1 MDAYWAEAHTLMALG
16 GNAELLA
23 FDPARDRFADV
34 LPCLTTLLGPTLNGN
49 RIQLAGT
56 VLGLASQY
64 PKPAQLP
71 AFLQLLAE
79 QQVEQLVVLASELDL
94 YQQRLP
100 AYFRSQHHYPGLTT
114 TASRVA
120 SIELGAGLSA
130 RRYRLQLQW
139 PDRDYALDVLHVVDW
154 IDRETVPQP
163 VLAALLQ
170 QLPASGLPLV
180 HCRAGVGRSG
190 LLLAARA
197 VTLCPQATL
206 PQIVQGVRACRNDL
220 MVQTL
225 PQMHTLVAY
234 YHQQRG

>member
-34 LPCLTTLLGPTLNGN
+34 LPCRTTLLGPTLNGN

-94 YQQRLP
+94 HQHRLP
-100 AYFRSQHHYPGLTT
+100 AYFRSRHHYPGLMT
-114 TASRVA
+114 TASLDA
-120 SIELGAGLSA
+120 SFELGAGVTA

-139 PDRDYALDVLHVVDW
+139 PDRDYVLEALHVVHW
-154 IDRETVPQP
+154 IDRETVPLP
-163 VLAALLQ
+163 VLSALLRL
-170 QLPASGLPLV
+170 LPASGLPLV

-197 VTLCPQATL
+197 VSCCPQLTL
-206 PQIVQGVRACRNDL
+206 AQIVQGLRACRNDL

-225 PQMHTLVAY
+225 PQMQTLVAY
-234 YHQQRG
+234 YHQQRD